1 MKKQVLSMVVGAT
14 ALFALGATGYAD
26 DGKQLTA
33 KQAAEIETKVRVG
46 VGVVALGRADKDPM
60 MLVVGAKILSGV
72 DLGGSENDSMA
83 YDVSA
88 ILDEAKTLAG
98 DNEMLLDA
106 IAAVPTE
113 RATRSGERNCDWVQV
128 QGYGSDPYAWE
139 WVLSCY

>member
-1 MKKQVLSMVVGAT
+1 MKKSVISLAAGAVAFI
-14 ALFALGATGYAD
+14 ALAGSSYAD
-26 DGKQLTA
+26 DAKQLTA
-33 KQAAEIETKVRVG
+33 QQAAEIQTKVRVG
-46 VGVVALGRADKDPM
+46 IGVVALGRADKDPM

-72 DLGGSENDSMA
+72 DLDGSEKT

-88 ILDEAKTLAG
+88 ILDEAKALAG

-113 RATRSGERNCDWVQV
+113 RANRSGERNCDWVQV
-128 QGYGSDPYAWE
+128 QGYGSDPYAWG

>member
-1 MKKQVLSMVVGAT
+1 MNRQVLSLIAGAF
-14 ALFALGATGYAD
+14 AFVALGANGYAD
-26 DGKQLTA
+26 DAKQLTA
-33 KQAAEIETKVRVG
+33 EQAAEIQTKVRVG

-72 DLGGSENDSMA
+72 DLGESENAGKA
-83 YDVSA
+83 YDVSV
-88 ILDEAKTLAG
+88 ILDEARALAG

-113 RATRSGERNCDWVQV
+113 RAERSGERNCDWIQV

-139 WVLSCY
+139 WVMSCY